1 MRSWTHGSDSEVDNI
16 RSRVKFLDEFFKK
29 HESRIKDIR
38 FMVHLFRKSVLSM
51 VGLILI
57 LILIFVALFA
67 PFIASQHPSYV
78 QVSTEQGTTV
88 TEERWAINFSQK
100 LLPPSDQHYFGT
112 DDYGRDIFSMVVY
125 GSQTSFRICIIVVA
139 VSTLIGILLGG
150 IAGYYGGVIDE
161 VLMRITDVFL
171 AIPYL
176 ILAMAVAAAL
186 GRSIDHIMEA
196 MIIVWWPTYARLI
209 RGQVLAVREQQFV
222 EAARSVGASNSR
234 ILFRHIFPNS
244 FAPLLVEIT
253 LDLGAVLLTAA
264 GLSFIGLGAS
274 PGTAE
279 WGLMIASGRI
289 HMFHAWWYV
298 TFPGLAILLVVLG
311 FNLLGDGLRDV
322 TDPKLRR

>member
-1 MRSWTHGSDSEVDNI
+1 
-16 RSRVKFLDEFFKK
+16 
-29 HESRIKDIR
+29 
-38 FMVHLFRKSVLSM
+38 MVHLFRRSLLSM
-51 VGLILI
+51 IGLVLIIIL
-57 LILIFVALFA
+57 LLVALFA
-67 PFIASQHPSYV
+67 PLIASEHPSYV
-78 QVSTEQGTTV
+78 EVSTEQGTTNV
-88 TEERWAINFSQK
+88 EERWEIHFDRK
-100 LLPPSDQHYFGT
+100 LLPPSPQHLFGT

-125 GSQTSFRICIIVVA
+125 GSQTSLRICILVVA
-139 VSTLIGILLGG
+139 TATLIGVLLGG
-150 IAGYYGGVIDE
+150 LAGYFGGVIDE

-171 AIPYL
+171 SIPYL
-176 ILAMAVAAAL
+176 ILALAVAAAL

-196 MIIVWWPTYARLI
+196 LIITWWPSYARLI
-209 RGQVLAVREQQFV
+209 RGQVLAIREQQYV
-222 EAARSVGASNSR
+222 EAARSVGASNTR

-279 WGLMIASGRI
+279 WGLMISEGRTL
-289 HMFHAWWYV
+289 MFHAWWYV
-298 TFPGLAILLVVLG
+298 TFPGIAILLVVLG

>member
-1 MRSWTHGSDSEVDNI
+1 MDD
-16 RSRVKFLDEFFKK
+16 FLKK
-29 HESRIKDIR
+29 HESKIKDLR
-38 FMVHLFRKSVLSM
+38 FMAHLFRKSLLSM
-51 VGLILI
+51 IGLILI
-57 LILIFVALFA
+57 LILIIVALFA

-78 QVSTEQGTTV
+78 RVSTDQGTTV
-88 TEERWAINFSQK
+88 TEERWDIFFSEK
-100 LLPPSDQHYFGT
+100 LLPPSTEHFFGT

-125 GSQTSFRICIIVVA
+125 GAQTSFRICIIVVA
-139 VSTLIGILLGG
+139 ISTLIGMILGG
-150 IAGYYGGVIDE
+150 IAGYYGGIIDE
-161 VLMRITDVFL
+161 TLMRITDVFL

-176 ILAMAVAAAL
+176 ILAMAVTAAL

-196 MIIVWWPTYARLI
+196 LIIVWWPTYARLI
-209 RGQVLAVREQQFV
+209 RGQILAVRELQFV

-234 ILFRHIFPNS
+234 ILIRHIFPNS

-264 GLSFIGLGAS
+264 GLSFLGLGAS

-279 WGLMIASGRI
+279 WGLMISSGRI

>member
-1 MRSWTHGSDSEVDNI
+1 VNKI
-16 RSRVKFLDEFFKK
+16 RPHIKILDDFLKK
-29 HESRIKDIR
+29 HESKIKDLK
-38 FMVHLFRKSVLSM
+38 FMAYLFRKSLLSM
-51 VGLILI
+51 IGLVLILI
-57 LILIFVALFA
+57 LILVAIFA
-67 PFIASQHPSYV
+67 PFIASEHPSYV
-78 QVSTEQGTTV
+78 KVSTEQDTTV
-88 TEERWAINFSQK
+88 VEERWEIDFNQK
-100 LLPPSDQHYFGT
+100 LQPPSAEHLFGT
-112 DDYGRDIFSMVVY
+112 DDYGRDIFSMVIY
-125 GSQTSFRICIIVVA
+125 GARTSLRICIIVVSI
-139 VSTLIGILLGG
+139 STLIGIFLGG
-150 IAGYYGGVIDE
+150 IAGYFGGVIDE

-196 MIIVWWPTYARLI
+196 MIIVWWPTYARLM
-209 RGQVLAVREQQFV
+209 RGQVLTVREQQYV

-244 FAPLLVEIT
+244 FPPLLVEIT
-253 LDLGAVLLTAA
+253 LDLGAVLLVAA

-279 WGLMIASGRI
+279 WGLMISSGRI

-298 TFPGLAILLVVLG
+298 TFPGLAILFVVLG

>member
-1 MRSWTHGSDSEVDNI
+1 MRWLTHAYDSGVAKI
-16 RSRVKFLDEFFKK
+16 KPRIKFLDEYLKK
-29 HESRIKDIR
+29 HESRIKDLR
-38 FMVHLFRKSVLSM
+38 FMAHLFRKSLLSM

-57 LILIFVALFA
+57 LILVFVALFA
-67 PFIASQHPSYV
+67 PFIASQHPAYV
-78 QVSTEQGTTV
+78 RVSTEQGTTV
-88 TEERWAINFSQK
+88 IEERWDINFTDK
-100 LLPPSDQHYFGT
+100 LQPPSAKHLFGT
-112 DDYGRDIFSMVVY
+112 DDFGRDIFSMVVY

-139 VSTLIGILLGG
+139 VSTLIGLLLGG

-209 RGQVLAVREQQFV
+209 RGQILAVREQQYV
-222 EAARSVGASNSR
+222 EAARSVGASNPR

-279 WGLMIASGRI
+279 WGLMISSGRI

-298 TFPGLAILLVVLG
+298 TFPGLAILMVVLG

>member
-1 MRSWTHGSDSEVDNI
+1 VDKI
-16 RSRVKFLDEFFKK
+16 RPHVKVMDDFLKK
-29 HESRIKDIR
+29 HESRIKDLR
-38 FMVHLFRKSVLSM
+38 FMAHLFRKSLLSM
-51 VGLILI
+51 IGLILI
-57 LILIFVALFA
+57 LILIIVALFA

-78 QVSTEQGTTV
+78 RVSTEQSTTV
-88 TEERWAINFSQK
+88 IEERWDINFSET
-100 LLPPSDQHYFGT
+100 LLPPSAEHLFGT
-112 DDYGRDIFSMVVY
+112 DDYGRDIFSMVIY

-139 VSTLIGILLGG
+139 ISTFIGIILGG
-150 IAGYYGGVIDE
+150 IAGYFGGIIDE

-196 MIIVWWPTYARLI
+196 LIIVWWPTYARLM
-209 RGQVLAVREQQFV
+209 RGQVISIREQQFV

-253 LDLGAVLLTAA
+253 LDLGAVLLVAA

-279 WGLMIASGRI
+279 WGLMISSGRI

>member
-1 MRSWTHGSDSEVDNI
+1 LH
-16 RSRVKFLDEFFKK
+16 VKAVDEFLKK
-29 HESRIKDIR
+29 HQSKIRDLR
-38 FMVHLFRKSVLSM
+38 FMAHLFRRSLLSM
-51 VGLILI
+51 IGLILI
-57 LILIFVALFA
+57 IILIFIALFA

-78 QVSTEQGTTV
+78 RVETEQGTKV
-88 TEERWAINFSQK
+88 TEERWAINFSQS
-100 LLPPSDQHYFGT
+100 LLPPSPKHLFGT
-112 DDYGRDIFSMVVY
+112 DDYGRDLFSMVIY
-125 GSQTSFRICIIVVA
+125 GSRTSFRICVIVVSI
-139 VSTLIGILLGG
+139 STLIGIILGG
-150 IAGYYGGVIDE
+150 IAGYFGGILDE
-161 VLMRITDVFL
+161 ILMRITDVFL

-176 ILAMAVAAAL
+176 ILAMAIAAAL

-196 MIIVWWPTYARLI
+196 LIIVWWPTYARI
-209 RGQVLAVREQQFV
+209 MRGQVISIREQQYV
-222 EAARSVGASNSR
+222 EAARSVGASNTR

-253 LDLGAVLLTAA
+253 LDLGAVLLVAA

-279 WGLMIASGRI
+279 WGLMISSGRTY
-289 HMFHAWWYV
+289 MFQAWWYV

>member
-1 MRSWTHGSDSEVDNI
+1 VDKI
-16 RSRVKFLDEFFKK
+16 RPPAKAINDFFKK
-29 HESRIKDIR
+29 HESRIKDLR
-38 FMVHLFRKSVLSM
+38 FMAHLFRKSLLSM
-51 VGLILI
+51 IGLMLILI
-57 LILIFVALFA
+57 LIVVALFA
-67 PFIASQHPSYV
+67 PYIANQHPTYV
-78 QVSTEQGTTV
+78 RVSTEQGTTV
-88 TEERWAINFSQK
+88 IEERWDINFSQT
-100 LLPPSDQHYFGT
+100 LHPPSIQHLFGT
-112 DDYGRDIFSMVVY
+112 DDYGRDIFSMVIY
-125 GSQTSFRICIIVVA
+125 GAQTSFRICIIVVA
-139 VSTLIGILLGG
+139 ISTLFGIILGG
-150 IAGYYGGVIDE
+150 IAGYFGGVIDE

-196 MIIVWWPTYARLI
+196 MIIVWWPTYARLM
-209 RGQVLAVREQQFV
+209 RGQVIAVREQQFV

-253 LDLGAVLLTAA
+253 LDLGAVLLVAA
-264 GLSFIGLGAS
+264 GLSFLGLGAS

-279 WGLMIASGRI
+279 WGLMISSGRV

>member
-1 MRSWTHGSDSEVDNI
+1 MH
-16 RSRVKFLDEFFKK
+16 VKAVDEFLKK
-29 HESRIKDIR
+29 HQSKIRDLR
-38 FMVHLFRKSVLSM
+38 FMAHLFRRSLLSM
-51 VGLILI
+51 IGLILI
-57 LILIFVALFA
+57 IILIFIALFA

-78 QVSTEQGTTV
+78 RVETEQGTKV
-88 TEERWAINFSQK
+88 TEERWAINFSQS
-100 LLPPSDQHYFGT
+100 LLPPSPKHLFGT
-112 DDYGRDIFSMVVY
+112 DDYGRDLFSMVIY
-125 GSQTSFRICIIVVA
+125 GSRTSFRICVIVVSI
-139 VSTLIGILLGG
+139 STLIGIILGG
-150 IAGYYGGVIDE
+150 IAGYFGGILDE
-161 VLMRITDVFL
+161 ILMRITDVFL

-176 ILAMAVAAAL
+176 ILAMAIAAAL

-196 MIIVWWPTYARLI
+196 LIIVWWPTYARI
-209 RGQVLAVREQQFV
+209 MRGQVISIREQQYV
-222 EAARSVGASNSR
+222 EAARSVGASNTR

-253 LDLGAVLLTAA
+253 LDLGAVLLVAA

-279 WGLMIASGRI
+279 WGLMISSGRTY
-289 HMFHAWWYV
+289 MFQAWWYV

>member
-1 MRSWTHGSDSEVDNI
+1 MND
-16 RSRVKFLDEFFKK
+16 FLVK
-29 HESRIKDIR
+29 HESRIKDLR
-38 FMVHLFRKSVLSM
+38 FMAHLFRKSLLSM
-51 VGLILI
+51 IGLILI
-57 LILIFVALFA
+57 LILVIVALFA
-67 PFIASQHPSYV
+67 PLIASQHPSYV
-78 QVSTEQGTTV
+78 RVSTEQGTTV
-88 TEERWAINFSQK
+88 TEERWDINFSQS
-100 LLPPSDQHYFGT
+100 LLPPSAAHLFGT
-112 DDYGRDIFSMVVY
+112 DDYGRDIFSMVIY

-139 VSTLIGILLGG
+139 ISTLIGILLGG
-150 IAGYYGGVIDE
+150 IAGYFGGVIDE

-209 RGQVLAVREQQFV
+209 RGQVLTVREQQFV

-244 FAPLLVEIT
+244 IAPLLVQIT
-253 LDLGAVLLTAA
+253 LDLGAVLLVAA

-279 WGLMIASGRI
+279 WGLMISSGRI
-289 HMFHAWWYV
+289 YMFQAWWYV
-298 TFPGLAILLVVLG
+298 TFPGLAILFVVLG

>member
-1 MRSWTHGSDSEVDNI
+1 VDKI
-16 RSRVKFLDEFFKK
+16 RPQVKALDEFLKK
-29 HESRIKDIR
+29 HESRIKDLR
-38 FMVHLFRKSVLSM
+38 FMAHLFRKSLLSM
-51 VGLILI
+51 IGLILI

-67 PFIASQHPSYV
+67 PFIASQHPAYV
-78 QVSTEQGTTV
+78 QVSTDQGTTV
-88 TEERWAINFSQK
+88 TEERWDINFNES
-100 LLPPSDQHYFGT
+100 LLPPSTEHFFGT
-112 DDYGRDIFSMVVY
+112 DDYGRDIFSMVIY

-139 VSTLIGILLGG
+139 ISTLIGLILGG
-150 IAGYYGGVIDE
+150 IAGYFGGIIDE
-161 VLMRITDVFL
+161 TLMRITDVFL

-209 RGQVLAVREQQFV
+209 RGQVLSVREQQFV

-253 LDLGAVLLTAA
+253 LDLGAVLLVAA

-279 WGLMIASGRI
+279 WGLMISSGRI

>member
-1 MRSWTHGSDSEVDNI
+1 MEGDNI
-16 RSRVKFLDEFFKK
+16 RLHVKAVDEFLKK
-29 HESRIKDIR
+29 HQSKIKDLR
-38 FMVHLFRKSVLSM
+38 FMAHLFRRSLLSM
-51 VGLILI
+51 IGLILI
-57 LILIFVALFA
+57 IILIFIALFA

-78 QVSTEQGTTV
+78 RVETEQGTKV
-88 TEERWAINFSQK
+88 TEERWAINFSQS
-100 LLPPSDQHYFGT
+100 LLPPSPKHLFGT
-112 DDYGRDIFSMVVY
+112 DDYGRDLFSMVIY
-125 GSQTSFRICIIVVA
+125 GSRTSFRICVIVVSI
-139 VSTLIGILLGG
+139 STLIGIILGG
-150 IAGYYGGVIDE
+150 IAGYFGGILDE
-161 VLMRITDVFL
+161 ILMRITDVFL

-176 ILAMAVAAAL
+176 ILAMAIAAAL

-196 MIIVWWPTYARLI
+196 MIIVWWPTYARI
-209 RGQVLAVREQQFV
+209 MRGQVISIREQQYV
-222 EAARSVGASNSR
+222 EAARSVGASNTR

-253 LDLGAVLLTAA
+253 LDLGAVLLVAA

-279 WGLMIASGRI
+279 WGLMISSGRTY
-289 HMFHAWWYV
+289 MFQAWWYV